1 MKLPHLLILSV
12 VACAIA
18 SPASA
23 QTDPLGGQPARGS
36 KPSVK
41 DLDYQVKYQ
50 RAFEA
55 VMWALPAV
63 AIHGFR
69 RASEAL
75 KVHDDEIIAY
85 SKAATAK
92 FEALTA
98 NDYVPYIT
106 ASTDLRTGPVVLEM
120 PAATEKASLFG
131 QVVDTWQVT
140 VADVGPSGQDQGRG
154 GKYLLLP
161 PGYDKDIPQGYFPIQ
176 TGSLRVFFA
185 FRSVPGPKGTW
196 EDAAAYARTLKMY
209 SLAQAAS
216 PPATRFVDP
225 GKQRF
230 STLPR
235 YDENFFKDIYD
246 IVSVEPVRP
255 RDKVMMGMLA
265 SIGIEPGK
273 PFSPDA
279 KTRKAMKQAVL
290 DAYFYMQ
297 QRFETPSPDRLY
309 WSDRKYVAYVAPD
322 RERAFK
328 YETAT
333 SVLIDDRSWQFFLGS
348 YYPKALE
355 PRPAVV
361 YIGPVADTAGK
372 PFLAG
377 KTYKVTVPKDMP
389 VRQFWFLNV
398 YDAATFAFI
407 YTPNE
412 RAGLSSFDS
421 KAMKANPDGSV
432 TLYIGPKAPAEQE
445 SNWIPTQGKKPRP
458 VFRLYGAQDAFF
470 DKTFKLP
477 DFELVTGKEK

>member
-1 MKLPHLLILSV
+1 MKLLRFIILSV
-12 VACAIA
+12 AACTIA
-18 SPASA
+18 AQASA

-55 VMWALPAV
+55 VMWAAPAV

-69 RASEAL
+69 RAGEAL
-75 KVHDDEIIAY
+75 RVHDDEIIAY
-85 SKAATAK
+85 SKVATAK

-98 NDYVPYIT
+98 NDFVPYIT
-106 ASTDLRTGPVVLEM
+106 AFADLRTGPIVLEM

-131 QVVDTWQVT
+131 QVVDAWQVT

-161 PGYDKDIPQGYFPIQ
+161 AGYNKEIPPGYFPIQ

-196 EDAAAYARTLKMY
+196 EDAAAHARTLKMY

-216 PPATRFVDP
+216 PPPTRFVDP

-235 YDENFFKDIYD
+235 YDENYFKDIHD

-265 SIGIEPGK
+265 SLGIEPGK

-279 KTRKAMKQAVL
+279 KTKKAMKQAVL

-297 QRFETPSPDRLY
+297 QRFENPRPNLLY
-309 WSDRKYVAYVAPD
+309 WPDRKYVAYFAPD
-322 RERAFK
+322 PERGFK
-328 YETAT
+328 YETDKA
-333 SVLIDDRSWQFFLGS
+333 VLIDDRSWQFFLGVF
-348 YYPKALE
+348 YPKTLE

-361 YIGPVADTAGK
+361 YIGPVADNLGK

-377 KTYKVTVPKDMP
+377 KTYKIIVPKDMP

-407 YTPNE
+407 YNANE

-421 KAMKANPDGSV
+421 KAMHANADGSV
-432 TLYIGPKAPAEQE
+432 TLYIGPKAPAGQE

-458 VFRLYGAQDAFF
+458 VFRLYGANDAFF

-477 DFELVTGKEK
+477 DFELVGK